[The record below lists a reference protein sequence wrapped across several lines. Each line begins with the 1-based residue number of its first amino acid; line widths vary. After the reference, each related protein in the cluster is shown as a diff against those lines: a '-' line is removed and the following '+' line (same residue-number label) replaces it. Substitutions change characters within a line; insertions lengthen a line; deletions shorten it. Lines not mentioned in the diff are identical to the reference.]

1 MKKILLILVMIIP
14 VLANATNIQ
23 KAVFAGGCFWC
34 MESDFDHLK
43 ATQPGIIS
51 VVSGYDG
58 GVVKNPTYQLVS
70 SGVTSYKEVVEVTY
84 DSKKIKYDTL
94 VDFFYT
100 HIDPTVKDRQFC
112 DIGKQ
117 YGSAIYYMNINQKH
131 TAESVTNKVK
141 KTLDLS
147 VYTEVL
153 SSTNFYKAEEY
164 HQQFYK
170 KNPIRYKYYRWNC
183 GRDQTI
189 HKVWSSNKI

>member
-1 MKKILLILVMIIP
+1 MKKTLLILFMIVP

-43 ATQPGIIS
+43 ATQTGIIS

-58 GVVKNPTYQLVS
+58 GVVNNPTYQLVS

-94 VDFFYT
+94 VGFFYT
-100 HIDPTVKDRQFC
+100 HIDPTAEDRQFC

-131 TAESVTNKVK
+131 TAENVTNKVK
-141 KTLDLS
+141 KTLDVS

-153 SSTNFYKAEEY
+153 PSTKFYKAEDY
-164 HQQFYK
+164 HQHFYK

-189 HKVWSSNKI
+189 HNVWGDKKV

>member
-1 MKKILLILVMIIP
+1 MKKILLIIVLIIP
-14 VLANATNIQ
+14 ILANASNIQ

-58 GVVKNPTYQLVS
+58 GAVKSPTYHLVS
-70 SGVTSYKEVVEVTY
+70 SGTTNYKEVVEVTY
-84 DSKKIKYDTL
+84 DAEKIKYDTL
-94 VDFFYT
+94 VNFFYT

-117 YGSAIYYMNINQKH
+117 YGSAIYFMNVDQKH
-131 TAESVTNKVK
+131 IAKNVTNKVK
-141 KTLDLS
+141 KTLDVS

-153 SSTNFYKAEEY
+153 PSTKFYKAEEY
-164 HQQFYK
+164 HQDFYK

-189 HKVWSSNKI
+189 HKVWGDKKV